1 MKKLF
6 YALLLVILPLNP
18 ALAQT
23 GETGLIDDLE
33 FVAPTRIPG
42 PDQGDM
48 ALCHLTRSFRILGFA
63 LTTEVQ
69 GYVLSQD
76 NCATIDRNFNSD
88 QLATAQ
94 SLNLISSDVPAVAQS
109 SLEQN
114 LQRYG
119 LFVAFGLAILAVIWR
134 RAKSLLGLD
143 PSSPMRKKAAQRV
156 LSAMCH
162 TAKCDGLV
170 GSSEL
175 TLIGRTVQRMTGR
188 TYPTAEII
196 RVADHANL
204 DLRPDDYIAFG
215 KGLRD
220 REKDTM
226 MQAALLVA
234 MADGRMLK
242 SEYEFVTELAHGLGI
257 PGEDFRRVMNA
268 ALADLAEQA

>member
-23 GETGLIDDLE
+23 GETGLIDELE

-48 ALCHLTRSFRILGFA
+48 TLCHLTRSFRVLGYA
-63 LTTEVQ
+63 LTTEVR

-76 NCATIDRNFNSD
+76 NCATVDRNFSSD

-94 SLNLISSDVPAVAQS
+94 SLNLISPAVPAEARN
-109 SLEQN
+109 SLQQN
-114 LQRYG
+114 LQFYG
-119 LFVAFGLAILAVIWR
+119 LFAAIALAVLAVIWR
-134 RAKSLLGLD
+134 RAKSLLGYD
-143 PSSPMRKKAAQRV
+143 RSGPMRKKAAQRI

-170 GSSEL
+170 GSVEL
-175 TLIGRTVQRMTGR
+175 KLIGRTAQRMTGR
-188 TYPTAEII
+188 AYPTAEII

-204 DLRPDDYIAFG
+204 DLTPDDYIAFG

-268 ALADLAEQA
+268 ALADLAEHT